1 MQFKKLYKQTSSG
14 AIQEWHIAHAGNL
27 VSVVFG
33 QLNSPNL
40 QTANEL
46 VTGKNIGKKNETSNS
61 EQAELRAKQMYEAKL
76 KKGYTE
82 DLELAK
88 STKNTLDAVNPMLAF
103 PIEKKEKHVVFPAYA
118 QPKLDGMRCIAVV
131 EDFKCTL
138 YTRTQKVINTLPHIV
153 RQIEE
158 ACADLQCS
166 DIVLDG
172 ELYNHD
178 LKDDFN
184 RLMSLIKR
192 DETHPDCEVIE
203 YHLYDAVDNDMGYR
217 ERIWNYAD
225 IANAN
230 NSTHLVATDSIEV
243 NSREELESY
252 FHIFLKQGYE
262 GAMYRNPAIG
272 YENKRSASLLKV
284 KVMDDAEFTIIG
296 VNEGKG
302 KLAGKAG
309 TFVCLTPE
317 GKEFKAKLKGAIDD
331 LTEYLVNFDKY
342 NGKSLTVQYQ
352 GLTPDGIPRFPVGLR
367 IRIEE

>member
-1 MQFKKLYKQTSSG
+1 MLLSKLYKQTSSG
-14 AIQEWHIAHAGNL
+14 AIQEWMVEAVGNEVL
-27 VSVVFG
+27 TKFG
-33 QLNSPNL
+33 QLNSDKI
-40 QTANEL
+40 QAAKE
-46 VTGKNIGKKNETSNS
+46 VVKGKNLGKKNETTD
-61 EQAELRAKQMYEAKL
+61 EQQAELRAEQMWEAKI
-76 KKGYTE
+76 KKGYTR
-82 DLELAK
+82 DLDLAK

-131 EDFKCTL
+131 ENFKCTL
-138 YTRTQKVINTLPHIV
+138 YTRTQKVISTLPHIV
-153 RQIEE
+153 KQIEHG
-158 ACADLQCS
+158 AIAAGLPDV
-166 DIVLDG
+166 ILDG

-192 DETHPDCEVIE
+192 DEVHPDCEVIE
-203 YHLYDAVDNDMGYR
+203 FHLYDDVSEFSDYSDRHMT
-217 ERIWNYAD
+217 IVD
-225 IANAN
+225 IATYG
-230 NSTHLVATDSIEV
+230 THLKTIKNVIV
-243 NSREELESY
+243 NSREDLDVC
-252 FHIFLKQGYE
+252 FHEFLKEGYE
-262 GAMYRNPAIG
+262 GAMYRNPNIG

-317 GKEFKAKLKGAIDD
+317 GKEFKAKLKGAIED

-342 NGKSLTVQYQ
+342 NGKQLTVQYQ